1 MSLRSHLKFQGP
13 LKPVGIDL
21 GPEKRERNRISSA
34 ESSNATVVEGQTD
47 IADNT
52 IEIGKKVFF
61 RKFLI

>member
-1 MSLRSHLKFQGP
+1 M
-13 LKPVGIDL
+13 KPVGIDL

-52 IEIGKKVFF
+52 IEIGKNVVFENF
-61 RKFLI
+61 